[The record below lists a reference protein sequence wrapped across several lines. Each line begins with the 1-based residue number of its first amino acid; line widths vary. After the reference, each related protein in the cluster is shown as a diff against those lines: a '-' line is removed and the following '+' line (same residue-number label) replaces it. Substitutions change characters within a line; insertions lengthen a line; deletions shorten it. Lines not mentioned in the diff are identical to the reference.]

1 MPSEIIVR
9 SASFSL
15 AAALLTG
22 AGCTQRTMSDSSLV
36 DNPAVLA
43 DQTEFVDGLRDR
55 YSVTNHDAIHGLILL
70 ADGEDT
76 LTSYEDR
83 VATAKERGW
92 LMPDWNR
99 PANESARIGDIA
111 QGVCVITNIPG
122 GLTMGMIGPH
132 PRYATRELIYL
143 EMMPERGDQQSIRG
157 LEYLELMLKAS
168 DRLDAERRPDTVE
181 ERLRQ
186 HAEQGGTVP
195 PEDQGPAPAVDPLP
209 GNPEPGSPEDPA
221 QNPPRN

>member
-1 MPSEIIVR
+1 MPSENIAR
-9 SASFSL
+9 AASFAL
-15 AAALLTG
+15 TAAMLVA
-22 AGCTQRTMSDSSLV
+22 AGCTQRTMSDTSLV
-36 DNPAVLA
+36 DDPAVLA
-43 DQTEFVDGLRDR
+43 DQTEFVDRLRDR

-92 LMPDWNR
+92 LMPDWSR

-111 QGVCVITNIPG
+111 QGVCVITDIRG

-157 LEYLELMLKAS
+157 LEYVELMLKAS
-168 DRLDAERRPDTVE
+168 DRLDAERRPATVE
-181 ERLRQ
+181 ERLRRQ
-186 HAEQGGTVP
+186 AEQGGAVP
-195 PEDQGPAPAVDPLP
+195 PEDQGPAPAVEPLP

>member
-1 MPSEIIVR
+1 MPSETIAR
-9 SASFSL
+9 SAAFAL
-15 AAALLTG
+15 AAALLG
-22 AGCTQRTMSDSSLV
+22 AAGCTQRTMSDSSLV

-92 LMPDWNR
+92 LMPNWNR
-99 PANESARIGDIA
+99 PANESARIGDVA
-111 QGVCVITNIPG
+111 QGVCVITDIRG

-143 EMMPERGDQQSIRG
+143 EMMPERGDKQSIRG
-157 LEYLELMLKAS
+157 LEYLELMLRAS
-168 DRLDAERRPDTVE
+168 DRLDAERRPATVE
-181 ERLRQ
+181 ERLRRD
-186 HAEQGGTVP
+186 AERAGTVP
-195 PEDQGPAPAVDPLP
+195 PEDQGPAPAVEALP